1 MYEWD
6 DLSEREQLL
15 IYISDVHKDA
25 YGFRPRGQYDDW
37 SVEDLK
43 VEIDRL
49 VDYANEVYEQEQ
61 IAAEKAADA
70 FDEQILAVQASGAGN
85 REQAIKWLVEAEGED
100 ALWDLEHFVWKQG
113 FLFTDR
119 GRALVKELQELY
131 KAA

>member
-1 MYEWD
+1 MKHWD
-6 DLSEREQLL
+6 ELTEKEQLL
-15 IYISDVHKDA
+15 QYISDTYKSA
-25 YGFRPRGQYDDW
+25 YGHRPRGFYDDW

-43 VEIDRL
+43 VELDRL
-49 VDYANEVYEQEQ
+49 VDYANKVYEEEQ

-85 REQAIKWLVEAEGED
+85 REQAIKWLVEADED
-100 ALWDLEHFVWKQG
+100 ALYDIEHFVYKQG

-119 GRALVKELQELY
+119 GRALVKEIADLF

>member
-15 IYISDVHKDA
+15 IYISDTYKSA
-25 YGFRPRGQYDDW
+25 YGFRPRGIYDDW

-43 VEIDRL
+43 VELDRL
-49 VDYANEVYEQEQ
+49 VEIANEVYEQEQ
-61 IAAEKAADA
+61 IEAEKAADA

-85 REQAIKWLVEAEGED
+85 REQAIKWLVEADED

-119 GRALVKELQELY
+119 GRALVKELVDLY

>member
-25 YGFRPRGQYDDW
+25 YGFRPRGKYGDDW
-37 SVEDLK
+37 TVEELK
-43 VEIDRL
+43 EELDRL

-85 REQAIKWLVEAEGED
+85 REQAIKWLVEADED
-100 ALWDLEHFVWKQG
+100 ALWDIEHYVWKQG

-119 GRALVKELQELY
+119 GRALVKEIADLF

>member
-25 YGFRPRGQYDDW
+25 YGFRPRDKYGDDW
-37 SVEDLK
+37 TVEELK
-43 VEIDRL
+43 KELDRL

-85 REQAIKWLVEAEGED
+85 REQAIKWLVEADED
-100 ALWDLEHFVWKQG
+100 ALWDIEHYVWKQG

-119 GRALVKELQELY
+119 GRSLVKEIAEIF

>member
-6 DLSEREQLL
+6 DLSEREQTL

-37 SVEDLK
+37 SVEDLR
-43 VEIDRL
+43 VELDRL
-49 VDYANEVYEQEQ
+49 VDYANKVYEEEQ

-85 REQAIKWLVEAEGED
+85 REQAIKWLVEADED
-100 ALWDLEHFVWKQG
+100 ALWDIEHFVWKQG

-119 GRALVKELQELY
+119 GLSLIHI
-131 KAA
+131 

>member
-25 YGFRPRGQYDDW
+25 YGFRPRGRYGDDW
-37 SVEDLK
+37 TVEELK
-43 VEIDRL
+43 EELDRL
-49 VDYANEVYEQEQ
+49 VDYANEVHEQEQ

-70 FDEQILAVQASGAGN
+70 FDEQIIAVQASGAGN
-85 REQAIKWLVEAEGED
+85 REQAIKWLVEADED
-100 ALWDLEHFVWKQG
+100 ALWDIEHYVWKQG

-119 GRALVKELQELY
+119 GRALVKVIADLF

>member
-15 IYISDVHKDA
+15 IYISDTYKSA
-25 YGFRPRGQYDDW
+25 YGVRPRGMYDDW

-43 VEIDRL
+43 VELDRL
-49 VDYANEVYEQEQ
+49 VEYANKVYEEEQ

-70 FDEQILAVQASGAGN
+70 FDEQILAVQASGAAN
-85 REQAIKWLVEAEGED
+85 REQAIKWLVEAEED
-100 ALWDLEHFVWKQG
+100 ALYDIEHFVWKQG

-119 GRALVKELQELY
+119 GRALVKEIADLF

>member
-25 YGFRPRGQYDDW
+25 YGFRPRGKYGDDW
-37 SVEDLK
+37 TVEELK
-43 VEIDRL
+43 EELDRL
-49 VDYANEVYEQEQ
+49 VDYANEVYEEEQ

-70 FDEQILAVQASGAGN
+70 FDEQIIAVQASGAGN
-85 REQAIKWLVEAEGED
+85 REQAIKWLVEADED
-100 ALWDLEHFVWKQG
+100 ALWDIEHFVWKQG

-119 GRALVKELQELY
+119 GRALVKEIADLF

>member
-25 YGFRPRGQYDDW
+25 YGFRPRGRYGDDW
-37 SVEDLK
+37 TVEELK
-43 VEIDRL
+43 EELDRL
-49 VDYANEVYEQEQ
+49 VDYANEVHEQEQ

-85 REQAIKWLVEAEGED
+85 REQAIKWLVEADED
-100 ALWDLEHFVWKQG
+100 SLWDIEHVVWKHG
-113 FLFTDR
+113 CLFTDI
-119 GRALVKELQELY
+119 GRALDTEIADLFKV
-131 KAA
+131 A

>member
-1 MYEWD
+1 MYEWG

-25 YGFRPRGQYDDW
+25 YGFRPRGKYGDDW
-37 SVEDLK
+37 TVEELK
-43 VEIDRL
+43 EELDRL

-85 REQAIKWLVEAEGED
+85 REQAIKWLVEADED
-100 ALWDLEHFVWKQG
+100 ALWDIEHYVWKHG

-119 GRALVKELQELY
+119 GRALVKEIADLF

>member
-15 IYISDVHKDA
+15 IYISDTYKSA
-25 YGFRPRGQYDDW
+25 YGFRPRGIYDDW
-37 SVEDLK
+37 SVEDLR
-43 VEIDRL
+43 VELDRL
-49 VDYANEVYEQEQ
+49 VEIANEVYEQEQ
-61 IAAEKAADA
+61 IEAEKAADA

-85 REQAIKWLVEAEGED
+85 REQALKWLVEADED

-119 GRALVKELQELY
+119 GRALVKELVDLY

>member
-25 YGFRPRGQYDDW
+25 YGFRPRGRYGDDW
-37 SVEDLK
+37 TVEELK
-43 VEIDRL
+43 EELDRL
-49 VDYANEVYEQEQ
+49 VDYANEVHEQEQ

-85 REQAIKWLVEAEGED
+85 REQAIKWLVEADED
-100 ALWDLEHFVWKQG
+100 ALWDIEHYVWKQG

-119 GRALVKELQELY
+119 GRSLVKEIAEIF

>member
-15 IYISDVHKDA
+15 IYISDTYKSA
-25 YGFRPRGQYDDW
+25 YGVRPRGMYDDW

-43 VEIDRL
+43 VELDRL
-49 VDYANEVYEQEQ
+49 VDYANEVYEEEQ

-85 REQAIKWLVEAEGED
+85 REQAIKWLVEADED
-100 ALWDLEHFVWKQG
+100 ALWDIEHFVWKQG

-119 GRALVKELQELY
+119 GRSLVKEIADLF